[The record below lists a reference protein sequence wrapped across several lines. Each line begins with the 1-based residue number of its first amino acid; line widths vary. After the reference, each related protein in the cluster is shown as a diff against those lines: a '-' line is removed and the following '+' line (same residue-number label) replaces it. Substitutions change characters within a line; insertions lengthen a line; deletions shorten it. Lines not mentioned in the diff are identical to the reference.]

1 MTVDAIR
8 SRIKRGTIE
17 HVREEGRVYV
27 IIGGDQVETSTD
39 QVNNQDSAQYIDQE
53 SLPDD
58 RDELVEELR
67 SRVRALEEANRKNRR
82 LLAAALHRFFFG
94 P

>member
-1 MTVDAIR
+1 MTLSEI
-8 SRIKRGTIE
+8 
-17 HVREEGRVYV
+17 
-27 IIGGDQVETSTD
+27 
-39 QVNNQDSAQYIDQE
+39 
-53 SLPDD
+53 PDD

-67 SRVRALEEANRKNRR
+67 SRVRALEEANRENRR